1 MSLFSK
7 LKSQLYSKYRY
18 VKKSLIRKSKIRE
31 KIPPILR
38 RTKKEFRRAGEEGV
52 RAEEKI
58 EAKYYKKVLQ
68 PISEKIKP
76 KRYYGR
82 PEKELSRGEYVVKKE
97 IQLGK
102 GMLEGVASIPILPI
116 SALKSVT
123 KTFLS
128 PKETP
133 SRAKSFLKS
142 TYESAK
148 REPFRFTGQIEGGII
163 GSKVIPVKGAKFEVP
178 LKEGGKVHYAGVYG
192 TLPSRIP
199 YKYKQPLIGVK
210 TITGE
215 GRSSVV
221 LGKIHKT
228 PEISA
233 GYYPSSAIEGKVIM
247 PSIMKQLSPSAQ
259 KRYISAVRIAGYT
272 KGEKGF
278 VRKPIE
284 FSKSERIT
292 KRTGKITE
300 AWISKHPKT
309 RVYGSAAQYT
319 QLREGRLPKDID
331 IAVPMSPKIASTEI
345 FKEITKRKT
354 PEIYRRG
361 VGGISVK
368 FPGTKEYGHALDIH
382 SLQEYKSEFL
392 FGFKAERPLKS
403 KGIKIQPLSE
413 QVGRKAQALVKIRG
427 KEKEIGETHRIKKDV
442 TDFIKDATEIKE
454 RLEVSASPLKRRK
467 AGKIEEEL
475 ELWETFAKEEG
486 FIGDARTQKKIR
498 IKDEDLEFKRKE
510 EVLQMLPER
519 QRYKLGNE
527 YEFPTYKFNRPYLY
541 KKLGFGIKP
550 YAYKG
555 QRVKKEPSFVPKIYS
570 FREDKKPISK
580 ISKIKS
586 FTKPKPSIK
595 KEEYKFSEVSNRQ
608 RYISENFVHPKVEHP
623 IKISSFHKGMKFYH
637 PPRYH
642 LPKVYKSPAAIKLK
656 KSSIL
661 EQRKEIFKK
670 TDVIDF
676 YQYLEQIKV
685 RMPKEIAKGGI

>member
-7 LKSQLYSKYRY
+7 FKSQLYSKYRY
-18 VKKSLIRKSKIRE
+18 VKK
-31 KIPPILR
+31 KIPSILK

-82 PEKELSRGEYVVKKE
+82 PEKKLSRGEYVVKKE

-116 SALKSVT
+116 SALKSIT

-142 TYESAK
+142 TYEGAK
-148 REPFRFTGQIEGGII
+148 REPFRFVGQIEGGII
-163 GSKVIPVKGAKFEVP
+163 GSKVIPVKGTKFEVP
-178 LKEGGKVHYAGVYG
+178 LKEGGKVQYAGVYG

-199 YKYKQPLIGVK
+199 YKYKQPLVGVK
-210 TITGE
+210 TITSE
-215 GRSSVV
+215 RRSSVV

-233 GYYPSSAIEGKVIM
+233 GYYPSSAIEGKVIT

-259 KRYISAVRIAGYT
+259 RRYISAVRIAGYT

-331 IAVPMSPKIASTEI
+331 IAVPMSPKIASGEI

-392 FGFKAERPLKS
+392 FGLKAERPFKS

-413 QVGRKAQALVKIRG
+413 QVGRKAQAIVKIRG

-442 TDFIKDATEIKE
+442 SDFIKDTTEIKE
-454 RLEVSASPLKRRK
+454 RLEVSASPFKRRK
-467 AGKIEEEL
+467 AAKIGEEL
-475 ELWETFAKEEG
+475 EFWETFAKEEG
-486 FIGDARTQKKIR
+486 FIKDVRTRTQKKLK
-498 IKDEDLEFKRKE
+498 IKDEELGFKRKE
-510 EVLQMLPER
+510 EVLQILPER
-519 QRYKLGNE
+519 HRYKLGKE
-527 YEFPTYKFNRPYLY
+527 YEFPAYKINRPYLY
-541 KKLGFGIKP
+541 KKLGFDIKP

-555 QRVKKEPSFVPKIYS
+555 QRIKKEVPKIYS
-570 FREDKKPISK
+570 FKNDKKPISK

-586 FTKPKPSIK
+586 FTKPKSSIK
-595 KEEYKFSEVSNRQ
+595 NDKYKFSGADNRQ
-608 RYISENFVHPKVEHP
+608 RYISEGFVHPKAEHS
-623 IKISSFHKGMKFYH
+623 IKISSFHKGMGFYH

-642 LPKVYKSPAAIKLK
+642 LPKVYKSPAVINLK

-661 EQRKEIFKK
+661 EQRKEIIKE
-670 TDVIDF
+670 TGVIDF

-685 RMPKEIAKGGI
+685 RTPKEIAKGGI